1 VLIAGGTGFL
11 GTALT
16 NSLSAAGHELWILTR
31 RSPKRPNQV
40 QWDGKTATGWGHLI
54 NEMDAVVHLTGWGL
68 EHWPWTKRQKEKFIN
83 SRVVPGRALVS
94 AIQKAS
100 RRPPVFVQTSG
111 INYYGLRGE
120 GIADESTMPAGDYL
134 ARLTVQWED
143 ATKSTE
149 ELGVRRVITR
159 NAVVLDGR
167 RGLFPLMALPMKL
180 LFGGRFG
187 SGEQMTP
194 WIHLTDY
201 ARAVLFL
208 MEEKSAF
215 GPYNLI
221 APNPVTNAEFMH
233 TIAQVLHRP
242 YWFHVSSFLLQ
253 LVLGEMSLLLTEG
266 RASGPK
272 RLIELGFAFRFGNL
286 REAMED
292 VLIRK

>member
-1 VLIAGGTGFL
+1 
-11 GTALT
+11 
-16 NSLSAAGHELWILTR
+16 
-31 RSPKRPNQV
+31 
-40 QWDGKTATGWGHLI
+40 
-54 NEMDAVVHLTGWGL
+54 MDAVVHLTGWGL

-180 LFGGRFG
+180 LFGGKFG

>member
-1 VLIAGGTGFL
+1 
-11 GTALT
+11 
-16 NSLSAAGHELWILTR
+16 
-31 RSPKRPNQV
+31 
-40 QWDGKTATGWGHLI
+40 
-54 NEMDAVVHLTGWGL
+54 
-68 EHWPWTKRQKEKFIN
+68 
-83 SRVVPGRALVS
+83 
-94 AIQKAS
+94 
-100 RRPPVFVQTSG
+100 
-111 INYYGLRGE
+111 
-120 GIADESTMPAGDYL
+120 
-134 ARLTVQWED
+134 
-143 ATKSTE
+143 
-149 ELGVRRVITR
+149 
-159 NAVVLDGR
+159 
-167 RGLFPLMALPMKL
+167 
-180 LFGGRFG
+180 
-187 SGEQMTP
+187 
-194 WIHLTDY
+194 
-201 ARAVLFL
+201 